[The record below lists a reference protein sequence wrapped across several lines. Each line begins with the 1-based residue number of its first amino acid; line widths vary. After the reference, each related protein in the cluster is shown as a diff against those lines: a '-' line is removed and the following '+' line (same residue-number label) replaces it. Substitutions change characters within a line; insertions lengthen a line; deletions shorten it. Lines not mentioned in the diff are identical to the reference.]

1 MARKYKKG
9 KLIKS
14 LAQYESASKVLT
26 FFMVQGKTTHKAWIE
41 SWQYRVLQNMI
52 NRGIIYEA
60 LPVDF
65 DTEVNNETTD

>member
-14 LAQYESASKVLT
+14 VAQYESTSKFLT

-41 SWQYRVLQNMI
+41 SWQYRVLRNAI
-52 NRGIIYEA
+52 NNGIIYEA
-60 LPVDF
+60 LPIEMTQEE
-65 DTEVNNETTD
+65 TE